1 MATTALDSIQQVV
14 AALNA
19 LYNSPSNSS
28 KKEANLWLEDFQ
40 AKPEAWQTAVILLT
54 NDNVGKEAQVFGAQ
68 TMRRKI
74 VDDFQDLDAAH
85 RASLMESILNLSM
98 KHKSSPKI
106 IRTQLCLSLAAL
118 SLRML
123 EWDQPVNHMINLYG
137 STPTDLPYLLEFL
150 TVLPEEVNDTRAPS
164 LTDHTRT
171 IFSKC
176 QDDEYRARSDQLL
189 TQNANQ
195 ILNMLVVF
203 MENSGGDA
211 QLQEAIFKCFL
222 SWLRSGDIPTCS
234 LSNNPLLAFSFKAL
248 QMPELFDTAVDV
260 VCEMIYQTK
269 DIEESMPVIQEI
281 YPNLI
286 PLRQEIAKNIEDD
299 NDDNIRGYCKI
310 FVEAGECYLSLVVKH
325 TDHFKGIVEGIA
337 ECTSYH
343 DLDIVPMTFRFW
355 YQLAD
360 ELRKNEEAKLK
371 YLDVYETLVD
381 VMIKHLH
388 YPDNLD
394 SWSAKERD
402 DFKDFRHVMGDVL
415 KDCCL
420 ILGSRIPLGKAY
432 VKITQAATKTPTK
445 WQEVEAPLM
454 ALRSMG
460 AQVEPEENEVLPEIM
475 KLLSQLPDHPKIKY
489 AATLVIARYGS
500 WTDKHPEFIEY
511 QLSFISSGF
520 ENEDV
525 VAASALAMKLLCK
538 ECSTH
543 LLNYLNQLHGFFVG
557 VTKKLKGIDLL
568 EVTEAVAHVVG
579 AVPNAELVQVFQ
591 MFCLPIAQQLATL
604 ASKDQST
611 LDVDIPL
618 IIDNLMQ
625 LKIFFETVNPQVAP
639 TDAHPCIPIV
649 QELWPIMDSLA
660 DRVGGIDDV
669 AKPLAG
675 CWRSIVISYKTHYTP
690 LLPTTMARLIKSF
703 EQTGLGQYLWVSSR
717 VVREFGEL
725 NPGPTLHFVESLS
738 TPMWQILQKYGG
750 QFNEIPDVIE
760 DYFNLVSDTILSCPR
775 EYIHSALF
783 PTVLKAILASF
794 SLKEQ
799 YSLISVLRHC
809 RIILDHVNDL
819 QHPRSSSSQQNNP
832 RITTAEAAIVKAQF
846 MENDSFISLALQG
859 IIFSFPPE
867 INDDATG
874 VIKALVMF
882 CPQESVVWY
891 GKAISTLELSPAEM
905 QKTVTDFTVAAS
917 EGNWNRIRSVVHDFT
932 TIYRRKNVI
941 PRSRGRK

>member
-1 MATTALDSIQQVV
+1 MATVAADSLQQAV

-19 LYNSPSNSS
+19 LYNAPSNSA

-54 NDNVGKEAQVFGAQ
+54 NDNVGTEAQVFGAQ

-85 RASLMESILNLSM
+85 RASLQESLLNLSM
-98 KHKSSPKI
+98 QHKTSPRI

-123 EWDQPVNHMINLYG
+123 EWEQPVNHMISLYG
-137 STPTDLPYLLEFL
+137 SSPTDLSYLLEFL
-150 TVLPEEVNDTRAPS
+150 TVLPEEVNDTRCPS
-164 LTDHTRT
+164 LT
-171 IFSKC
+171 
-176 QDDEYRARSDQLL
+176 DDEYRARSDQLL

-195 ILNMLVVF
+195 ILKMLVVC

-222 SWLRSGDIPTCS
+222 SWLRSGDIATSS

-248 QMPELFDTAVDV
+248 QMPELFDIAVDV
-260 VCEMIYQTK
+260 VCELIYQTK

-281 YPNLI
+281 YPNLL
-286 PLRQEIAKNIEDD
+286 PLRQEIARNLEDD
-299 NDDNIRGYCKI
+299 NEDNIRGYCKI

-325 TDHFKGIVEGIA
+325 TDHFRGIVEGIA
-337 ECTSYH
+337 ECTSFH

-360 ELRKNEEAKLK
+360 ELRKNEEARLK
-371 YLDVYETLVD
+371 YQDVYENLVD

-388 YPDNLD
+388 YPDDLD

-432 VKITQAATKTPTK
+432 MLITQAATKTPPK

-475 KLLSQLPDHPKIKY
+475 KLLSQLPEHPKIKY
-489 AATLVIARYGS
+489 AATLVIARYGG

-557 VTKKLKGIDLL
+557 VTKKLKGMDLL
-568 EVTEAVAHVVG
+568 EVTEAVAHVVA
-579 AVPNAELVQVFQ
+579 AVPNAELAQVFQ
-591 MFCLPIAQQLATL
+591 MFCLPIAQQLAVL
-604 ASKDQST
+604 ASKDQTT
-611 LDVDIPL
+611 LEDDIPH
-618 IIDNLMQ
+618 IIDNITQ

-639 TDAHPCIPIV
+639 TEAHPCIPIV

-660 DRVGGIDDV
+660 DRVGGIDDI
-669 AKPLAG
+669 AKSLAG
-675 CWRSIVISYKTHYTP
+675 CWRSIVISYRTHYAP
-690 LLPTTMARLIKSF
+690 LLATTMARLIKSF

-725 NPGPTLHFVESLS
+725 SPRPTLQFVEGLS
-738 TPMWQILQKYGG
+738 APMWQILQKYAG

-775 EYIHSALF
+775 EYIHSSLF
-783 PTVLKAILASF
+783 PTVFNATLASF

-799 YSLISVLRHC
+799 YSLVSVFRHC

-819 QHPRSSSSQQNNP
+819 QHSRSSPSSQANGL
-832 RITTAEAAIVKAQF
+832 RISATEAAIVKAQF
-846 MENDSFISLALQG
+846 ADHDSFISLVLQG
-859 IIFSFPPE
+859 IIYSFPPE
-867 INDDATG
+867 VCDDATG
-874 VIKALVMF
+874 VIKALTMF

-891 GKAISTLELSPAEM
+891 GKAISTLDLSPIEM
-905 QKTVTDFTVAAS
+905 QKTVADFTAGAS
-917 EGNWNRIRSVVHDFT
+917 EGNWNRIRSVVQDFT
-932 TIYRRKNVI
+932 TVYRRKNVLS
-941 PRSRGRK
+941 RSRSKK